1 MAAERLINVQR
12 TDFVAVPTRS
22 RERAVDFYERT
33 LGLTRNPTSSET
45 WIEFETPVLFVLG
58 RSPARAGG
66 VHDLALPSFRRSVE
80 SS

>member
-12 TDFVAVPTRS
+12 TDFVAVPTRN
-22 RERAVDFYERT
+22 RERAVDRYERT
-33 LGLTRNPTSSET
+33 LELTRNPISRET

-58 RSPARAGG
+58 RSPARAVGA
-66 VHDLALPSFRRSVE
+66 HDLALPSLRRRVE

>member
-1 MAAERLINVQR
+1 MAAERLIIVQR
-12 TDFVAVPTRS
+12 TDLIAVPTRN

-33 LGLTRNPTSSET
+33 LGPTRNPTSSET

-58 RSPARAGG
+58 RSPARAGA
-66 VHDLALPSFRRSVE
+66 HDLALRSFRRRVE